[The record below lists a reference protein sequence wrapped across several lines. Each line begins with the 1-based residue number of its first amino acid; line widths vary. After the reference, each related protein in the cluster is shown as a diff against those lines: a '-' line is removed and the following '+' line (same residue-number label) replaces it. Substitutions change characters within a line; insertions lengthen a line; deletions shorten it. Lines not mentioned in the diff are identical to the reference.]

1 MAKRLC
7 KLNRHDINANLGD
20 IHRLVSEPKF
30 LCRSC
35 SRSSSDKSTLCKPA
49 AIPPISCQ
57 AKPAKEKLKCGLLL
71 EGMTKE
77 EITLEQATAPEALE
91 SEPNVVMMYEPESI
105 DKKSLKRAKKALKKQ
120 DKMQKKLRKV
130 IKKSQKLA
138 RKQSQLEQ
146 KYHHAEMVVSQQ
158 LEKMQ
163 PEQLH

>member
-20 IHRLVSEPKF
+20 IHRLVAEPKF

-35 SRSSSDKSTLCKPA
+35 SRSSADSSTLCKPA
-49 AIPPISCQ
+49 AIPPMSCQ
-57 AKPAKEKLKCGLLL
+57 VKPAKEKLTCGLLL

-77 EITLEQATAPEALE
+77 EISLEQAIA
-91 SEPNVVMMYEPESI
+91 SEPVVSESDVVMMQESEGS
-105 DKKSLKRAKKALKKQ
+105 DKKALKRAKKALKKQ
-120 DKMQKKLRKV
+120 DKMQKKLQKI

-146 KYHHAEMVVSQQ
+146 KYHHAEMLVSQQ